1 MQQLS
6 IDDFTP
12 WLNEACDMA
21 FDGGQVPMTLVKA
34 EPLEGGVRGAGAFR
48 LEFLGP
54 ASPVLA
60 QATMAVRRAD
70 FDHEIFIVPIASDAA
85 GTHYEAVFY

>member
-6 IDDFTP
+6 IDDFAG
-12 WLNEACDMA
+12 WLDETCEIA

-34 EPLEGGVRGAGAFR
+34 DPLDGGMRAAGSFR

-54 ASPVLA
+54 SNPVLA
-60 QATMAVRRAD
+60 QAIMAVRRPA
-70 FDHEIFIVPIASDAA
+70 FDHEIFLVPIASDAA
-85 GTHYEAVFY
+85 GTRYEAVFY